1 MLRGLLMRQM
11 FLVVDV
17 LLVALV
23 AAVTGV
29 AFMKGCSP
37 QDNTAQAFTA
47 PEISPGEEAVF
58 AKVGPRSQYEFI
70 VNSGLFGEA
79 AKRTADEKPVE
90 KKPEPQP
97 VDVNTT
103 LPLVLKG
110 TVVAGAPDVLATA
123 YIEVKEGAQ
132 TVQVFYHGDE
142 VVDNVFV
149 KEIRNKEVLLDNR
162 RTNRVEHL
170 RQSEDPKRFA
180 VARNY
185 PQPSQ
190 RTNLTP
196 PQQEQAGGN
205 MIEVDHAA
213 IVQQLSD
220 DYETIA
226 TQVDVRLAE
235 DEQGN
240 VLGLTADNVEG
251 IPTADILGLQNNDIL
266 TSINNQPVDSV
277 EAVVDILNKYRNAQT
292 FRLNI
297 LRNGQRQTLTYAL
310 K

>member
-11 FLVVDV
+11 FLVLDV
-17 LLVALV
+17 LLVGVV
-23 AAVTGV
+23 AVVSGFAV
-29 AFMKGCSP
+29 MKGCSP
-37 QDNTAQAFTA
+37 QDNTVQALTA
-47 PEISPGEEAVF
+47 PETAPETEQVF
-58 AKVGPRSQYEFI
+58 AKVGPRAQYEFI
-70 VNSGLFGEA
+70 INSGLFGEA
-79 AKRTADEKPVE
+79 AKRTAEFKPPE
-90 KKPEPQP
+90 PKEPEPQ
-97 VDVNTT
+97 DDIDTT

-110 TVVAGAPDVLATA
+110 TVVAGAPDILATA
-123 YIEVKEGAQ
+123 LIEVKEGAQ
-132 TVQVFYHGDE
+132 TVRTFYHGDE

-149 KEIRNKEVLLDNR
+149 KEIRNKEVVLDNR
-162 RTNRVEHL
+162 RTNRTEYL
-170 RQSEDPKRFA
+170 RQNEDPKRFA
-180 VARNY
+180 VAAQNY
-185 PQPSQ
+185 PQPTQ
-190 RTNLTP
+190 RTNLTQ
-196 PQQEQAGGN
+196 PQQPAGGN
-205 MIEVDHAA
+205 MIEIDHAS

-226 TQVDVRLAE
+226 TQVDVRVAE

-240 VLGLTADNVEG
+240 VIGLTADNVEG
-251 IPTADILGLQNNDIL
+251 IPTADTLGLQNNDIL

>member
-11 FLVVDV
+11 FLVLDV

-37 QDNTAQAFTA
+37 QDNTVQAFTA
-47 PEISPGEEAVF
+47 PEIGPGEEAVF
-58 AKVGPRSQYEFI
+58 AKVGPRAQYEFI
-70 VNSGLFGEA
+70 INSGLFGDA
-79 AKRTADEKPVE
+79 AKRTADEQPKI
-90 KKPEPQP
+90 KEPIP
-97 VDVNTT
+97 TPANVDTT
-103 LPLVLKG
+103 LPLLLKG
-110 TVVAGAPDVLATA
+110 TVAARMPLDPLATA
-123 YIEVKEGAQ
+123 LIEVKEGAQ
-132 TVQVFYHGDE
+132 TVRTFYHGDE
-142 VVDNVFV
+142 VVNSVFV
-149 KEIRNKEVLLDNR
+149 KEIKDREVILDNQ
-162 RTNRVEHL
+162 RTNQLEHL
-170 RQSEDPKRFA
+170 RQSDDPKRFA

-190 RTNLTP
+190 RTSLTP
-196 PQQEQAGGN
+196 PQQPAGGN
-205 MIEVDHAA
+205 MIEIDHAS

-251 IPTADILGLQNNDIL
+251 IPTADMLGLKNSDIL